1 MRQIVITESERN
13 QMLSKHSNQGT
24 IDLSDVVITDWL
36 SPDEKYVIFLDE
48 LYDIEKKTKI
58 GNIWKSSDN
67 LIMFLEHSFRV
78 SKLRQ
83 DLKEEA
89 SNVFKKKILSE
100 SKEDLTPLKP
110 FIKEFLLNEDFWN
123 DTWVGQGLNYA
134 GRFIKDTAKSTVKG
148 VTDFGKDLLKGGI
161 EVGKAL
167 LSGDWAEVLN
177 LLKKG
182 AKWLARKIRQAV
194 YSPVGIIVDVILV
207 ATGVGKVPQVI
218 VWAIVVCLDIYE
230 FATGD
235 YEHQEEPLWMRILFF
250 LCDIMG
256 LFTAGIAAS
265 AARSTVRAATSGL
278 RSMEGVG
285 QAALKNRSFGKF
297 LKESISYLKELPS
310 KLSQASSKL
319 GKGYFANFFKSAIN
333 KAADFV
339 KWILDTFKNAFKSPA
354 LKPALVNAGIITSL
368 GATGEYLK
376 DKKKEKDL
384 DQKKSE
390 ERAKEQD
397 RELEKVVSQQ
407 KVDFSEYL

>member
-1 MRQIVITESERN
+1 MRNLVITESEKK
-13 QMLSKHSNQGT
+13 QMLSKHLNQGS

-48 LYDIEKKTKI
+48 LYDIKNKTKI

-67 LIMFLEHSFRV
+67 LIMFLEHSFKV

-100 SKEDLTPLKP
+100 GKHDLTPLKP
-110 FIKEFLLNEDFWN
+110 LIKEFLLNEDFWS
-123 DTWVGQGLNYA
+123 DTWVGQGLTYA
-134 GRFIKDTAKSTVKG
+134 GRFLKDTGKSTVKG
-148 VTDFGKDLLKGGI
+148 VVDFGKDLVKGGI
-161 EVGKAL
+161 KVGKAL
-167 LSGDWAEVLN
+167 LSGDWAEVLD

-182 AKWLARKIRQAV
+182 SKWLARKIRQAV
-194 YSPVGIIVDVILV
+194 YSPVGIIIDIILV
-207 ATGVGKVPQVI
+207 ATGIGKVPQVI
-218 VWAIVVCLDIYE
+218 VWAIVVCLDVYE
-230 FATGD
+230 FATDD
-235 YEHQEEPLWMRILFF
+235 YEHTNEPLWMRILFF

-256 LFTAGIAAS
+256 LFTAGVAAS
-265 AARSTVRAATSGL
+265 AARSTVRAATSGV
-278 RSMEGVG
+278 RSIEGVG

-319 GKGYFANFFKSAIN
+319 GKGYFANFFKTAIN
-333 KAADFV
+333 KVGDFV
-339 KWILDTFKNAFKSPA
+339 KWILNTFKNAFKSPA
-354 LKPALVNAGIITSL
+354 LKPALVNAGIITTL

-384 DQKKSE
+384 EQKKSE
-390 ERAKEQD
+390 EKAKKQNQ
-397 RELEKVVSQQ
+397 ELEKVVSNQ